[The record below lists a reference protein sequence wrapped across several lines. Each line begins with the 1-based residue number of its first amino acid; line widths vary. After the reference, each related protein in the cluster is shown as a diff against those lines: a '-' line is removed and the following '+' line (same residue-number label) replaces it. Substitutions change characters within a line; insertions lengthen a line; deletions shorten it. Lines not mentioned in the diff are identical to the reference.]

1 MPVVPTSQVS
11 VIPTAPRVDINAFV
25 PRIDPSAGMD
35 VFTKAAQ
42 LPLFFEQLGIEKEK
56 NKLERN
62 KLKLAEM
69 EANYMAKNFDRI
81 RQAQLDTAAT
91 DAKLKAEQVE
101 RQRLENERL
110 RLEIEESGAASEQE
124 IADVLALS
132 ETPVPTEQPTEQ
144 PTDTGAGVSGQ
155 TETGAGA
162 GVSGQ
167 TEANVNVGAQQPLA
181 GVSVSTAAATPKAQQ
196 PPLFNVS
203 IVGPEA
209 AKPAPVEEA
218 EDFNYRPDLTNFRA
232 MPRITID
239 PDGTPNYSPIVN
251 EELRKRQFVMLG
263 DGPTRGTARK
273 VKNETIK
280 WKQELAP
287 KPSELRMVDAK
298 GMPIVVPVVKVGDR
312 VVDAYT
318 DEARIDIDTLHKN
331 KAIETADT
339 KFFSRFAET
348 DEAQR
353 ANARMN
359 IERLVNAAEYL
370 ARAEQNDKEAL
381 VPDKLLFLMDSDKLT
396 ALLGGD
402 RAKALNEIRTVIQQ
416 SLRETLGAQF
426 ARVEGEQMMNRGFN
440 PLFESKA
447 NFQLISNALRVAQT
461 AIREKERAYAYYQAN
476 GTIFGFKP
484 NSQIISKDGSPEL
497 MAIERLSQQA
507 QKPAAAPAKST
518 GGKAAGVTPEQRQTT
533 LNILLGSPGPN

>member
-1 MPVVPTSQVS
+1 MPAVPTSQIRV
-11 VIPTAPRVDINAFV
+11 VPQAPRVDINAFI
-25 PRIDPSAGMD
+25 PRVDPSAGMD

-42 LPLFFEQLGIEKEK
+42 LPLFFEQLGIEKER

-69 EANYMAKNFDRI
+69 EANYMANNFDLI
-81 RQAQLDTAAT
+81 QKSKMDAAAADAALKTQQL
-91 DAKLKAEQVE
+91 E
-101 RQRLENERL
+101 RERLENEKRRREL
-110 RLEIEESGAASEQE
+110 DDLGSASEEDIASVFGMSAPSVTGAA
-124 IADVLALS
+124 
-132 ETPVPTEQPTEQ
+132 TPKAATP
-144 PTDTGAGVSGQ
+144 GQ
-155 TETGAGA
+155 TETDGGA
-162 GVSGQ
+162 
-167 TEANVNVGAQQPLA
+167 EAQQPLA
-181 GVSVSTAAATPKAQQ
+181 NVSVSTAATPQSQQ

-203 IVGPEA
+203 TIGPEA

-218 EDFNYRPDLTNFRA
+218 EDPRYIPDFSNFPALPDIKMGEDGRPD
-232 MPRITID
+232 
-239 PDGTPNYSPIVN
+239 YSPVVE
-251 EELRKRQFVMLG
+251 EELRKIQLAFI
-263 DGPTRGTARK
+263 GPNPTKAITKQA
-273 VKNETIK
+273 KNKKFE
-280 WKQELAP
+280 WLQSLEP
-287 KPSELRMVDAK
+287 KPGELKTIDSRNI
-298 GMPIVVPVVKVGDR
+298 PIVVPVVKVGNR
-312 VVDAYT
+312 VVDTYP
-318 DEARIDIDTLHKN
+318 ENARIDRDTLHQN

-370 ARAEQNDKEAL
+370 AKAEQNDKEAL
-381 VPDKLLFLMDSDKLT
+381 VPDQLLFLMDNDKLT

-518 GGKAAGVTPEQRQTT
+518 GAKPAEVTPEQRQTT

>member
-1 MPVVPTSQVS
+1 
-11 VIPTAPRVDINAFV
+11 
-25 PRIDPSAGMD
+25 MD

-91 DAKLKAEQVE
+91 DAALKAQQVE
-101 RQRLENERL
+101 RERLENER
-110 RLEIEESGAASEQE
+110 RKLELAQLGPASEQD
-124 IADVLALS
+124 IANVLASS
-132 ETPVPTEQPTEQ
+132 ETPVPTEQAI
-144 PTDTGAGVSGQ
+144 DADM
-155 TETGAGA
+155 
-162 GVSGQ
+162 
-167 TEANVNVGAQQPLA
+167 NVEAQQPLA
-181 GVSVSTAAATPKAQQ
+181 DVSVSTAAATPKAQQ

-203 IVGPEA
+203 TVGPET

-218 EDFNYRPDLTNFRA
+218 EDFSYRPDLTNFRA
-232 MPRITID
+232 MPKITID
-239 PDGTPNYSPIVN
+239 PDGAPNYSPIVN
-251 EELRKRQFVMLG
+251 EELRKRQLAMLG
-263 DGPTRGTARK
+263 ARPTGSTARQ
-273 VKNETIK
+273 VENETIK

-287 KPSELRMVDAK
+287 KPGELRMVDAK

-318 DEARIDIDTLHKN
+318 DEARVDIETLHKN
-331 KAIETADT
+331 KAIESSDT
-339 KFFSRFAET
+339 KFANRFAET
-348 DEAQR
+348 TEAQR

-370 ARAEQNDKEAL
+370 AKAEQNSKEAL
-381 VPDKLLFLMDSDKLT
+381 VPDQLLFLMDSDKLT

-440 PLFESKA
+440 PLFEAKA
-447 NFQLISNALRVAQT
+447 NFALISNALRVAET
-461 AIREKERAYAYYQAN
+461 AIREQDRAYNYFQSN

-484 NSQIISKDGSPEL
+484 NTNLVTKDGAPSVI
-497 MAIERLSQQA
+497 AIEALAKQA

-518 GGKAAGVTPEQRQTT
+518 GGKAAGVTPEQRQAT

>member
-1 MPVVPTSQVS
+1 MPVVPTSQVR
-11 VIPTAPRVDINAFV
+11 VVPQAPRVDINAFI
-25 PRIDPSAGMD
+25 PRVDPSAGMD

-42 LPLFFEQLGIEKEK
+42 LPLFFEQLGIEKER

-69 EANYMAKNFDRI
+69 EANYMANNFDRI
-81 RQAQLDTAAT
+81 RQAQLDTATT
-91 DAKLKAEQVE
+91 DAALKTQQVE
-101 RQRLENERL
+101 RERLENEKRK
-110 RLEIEESGAASEQE
+110 LELAQLGPASEQE
-124 IADVLALS
+124 IADVLASS
-132 ETPVPTEQPTEQ
+132 ETPVPTGQ

-155 TETGAGA
+155 TEADRN
-162 GVSGQ
+162 V
-167 TEANVNVGAQQPLA
+167 EAQPPLA
-181 GVSVSTAAATPKAQQ
+181 NVSVSTAAATPQSQQ

-203 IVGPEA
+203 TIGPEA

-218 EDFNYRPDLTNFRA
+218 EDPRYIPDFSNFPALPDIKMGEDGRPD
-232 MPRITID
+232 
-239 PDGTPNYSPIVN
+239 YSPVVK
-251 EELRKRQFVMLG
+251 EELRKIQLAFIG
-263 DGPTRGTARK
+263 DAPTQATVNQAKKKRVEWLQGL
-273 VKNETIK
+273 E
-280 WKQELAP
+280 P
-287 KPSELRMVDAK
+287 KPGELKTIDSRNI
-298 GMPIVVPVVKVGDR
+298 PIVVPVVKVGNR
-312 VVDAYT
+312 VVDTYP
-318 DEARIDIDTLHKN
+318 ENARIDRDTLHQN

-370 ARAEQNDKEAL
+370 AKAEQNDKEAL
-381 VPDKLLFLMDSDKLT
+381 IPDQLLFLMDSDKLT

-518 GGKAAGVTPEQRQTT
+518 GAKPAEVTPEQRQTT